1 MMEETL
7 CFLGWEWVNIS
18 LEFTAVAWVRLPRL
32 FLAVA
37 GVNLVTHPALMFIL
51 DRFGRD
57 TDAILAFEAGIVLA
71 EWLMLV
77 AVYGKARWRLLAGM
91 ALLMN
96 IVSYATGPLLDT

>member
-96 IVSYATGPLLDT
+96 IVSYATGLLLDT

>member
-1 MMEETL
+1 MMEEIL

-96 IVSYATGPLLDT
+96 IVSYATGLLLDT